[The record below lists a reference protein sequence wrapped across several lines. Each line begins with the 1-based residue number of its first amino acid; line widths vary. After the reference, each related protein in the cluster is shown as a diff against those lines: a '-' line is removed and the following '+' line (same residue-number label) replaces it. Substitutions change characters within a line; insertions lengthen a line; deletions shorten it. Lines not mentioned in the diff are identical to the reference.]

1 MGKWYLLK
9 YNITN
14 EYTRKQSFLV
24 YSTMLLCMMAIGV
37 VNWYAQKLNVHC
49 EQKEMPNFDPEA
61 GCQPRIFNAG
71 ERLQGSIFSFTFL
84 DTAEYRG
91 EPLVCTPSR
100 ANLWVR
106 GIPASNPFQEFD
118 YTMNCNNGSI
128 ALAVQGCNDDTA
140 RKRIM
145 VAFGN
150 VMLLQCGDAPVN
162 TFSLVDG
169 RNYVYSNNNYITCR
183 RDDLQELTDLYSYL
197 NATIQ
202 LDLKATVPSP
212 NYACEKCV
220 HNYFDISVLFKLI
233 VSVFAFITPLRFV
246 ILYVLDKYYHVH
258 HNLKHNIENHQ
269 VKKILNEV

>member
-14 EYTRKQSFLV
+14 EYSHKQTFLV

-49 EQKEMPNFDPEA
+49 ELKEMPNFDPEA
-61 GCQPRIFNAG
+61 GCQPRTFNSG

-84 DTAEYRG
+84 DTTEYRG

-128 ALAVQGCNDDTA
+128 ALAIQSCNNDTA

-145 VAFGN
+145 TAFGE
-150 VMLLQCGDAPVN
+150 VMKLECGGAPVN
-162 TFSLVDG
+162 TFSLVEG
-169 RNYVYSNNNYITCR
+169 GTYIYSNNNNIICKIPF
-183 RDDLQELTDLYSYL
+183 QELIDLYSYL
-197 NATIQ
+197 NSTIL
-202 LDLKATVPSP
+202 LDLKVTVPSP
-212 NYACEKCV
+212 HYVCEKCV
-220 HNYFDISVLFKLI
+220 HNYFDTSVLFKLI
-233 VSVFAFITPLRFV
+233 VSVLAFTTPLRFA
-246 ILYVLDKYYHVH
+246 ILYVLDKYYHVRH
-258 HNLKHNIENHQ
+258 SLRHNLQ
-269 VKKILNEV
+269 AMKILNEV